1 MLVIRRR
8 AGECL
13 VIGGDIE
20 IEVLETAGSQV
31 KLGIR
36 APRTVPVARKELLLI
51 GEQNRAASI
60 PAAPE
65 AVDRLLS
72 DFLLT
77 GSRTPTPRR

>member
-8 AGECL
+8 AGETV
-13 VIGGDIE
+13 VIGEDIE

-36 APRTVPVARKELLLI
+36 APRSVPVARKELLVI

-65 AVDRLLS
+65 AVDRLLTNFS
-72 DFLLT
+72 SRGPLLN
-77 GSRTPTPRR
+77 R